1 MRIRHQWTLVL
12 AAGLLAA
19 ASGAA
24 LAQEAAQPKPDAAQP
39 KLDAA
44 QPNPLLNRR
53 GWEAGGQISSYR
65 YEEPNFMKLTGGRI
79 GGVGA
84 YTFTHPS
91 RVYTR
96 IDLRASFGLL
106 EYESVGSG
114 TKDDVPDFI
123 TEARVAVGW
132 DYLAGE
138 SVALSP
144 YIGFGY
150 RYLYNDLSGYSSTG
164 AVGYERYSH
173 YIYVPIG
180 VTLRFRAAERL
191 VIAPTLEYDWFL
203 RGWQES
209 YLSDTGLGYS
219 DASNEQKDGRG
230 YRAYLM
236 FETRRW
242 ALGPYTH
249 YWKIKDSDRD
259 QIAPNTFAYEP
270 ENWTR
275 EYGVEFRWRF

>member
-1 MRIRHQWTLVL
+1 MRIRHEWSLVL
-12 AAGLLAA
+12 AAALLAA

-24 LAQEAAQPKPDAAQP
+24 LAQDAAQPKPDAAQP

-65 YEEPNFMKLTGGRI
+65 YEEPNFMKLSGGRI

-84 YTFTHPS
+84 YTFTFPN
-91 RVYTR
+91 RVYLR
-96 IDLRASFGLL
+96 IDGRASYGLL
-106 EYESVGSG
+106 DYESVGTG
-114 TKDDVPDFI
+114 TQDDVPDFT
-123 TEARVAVGW
+123 TEARVVVGY
-132 DYLAGE
+132 DFLAGE

-150 RYLYNDLSGYSSTG
+150 RYLYNDLTGYSSTG
-164 AVGYERYSH
+164 AVGYERISQ

-180 VTLRFRAAERL
+180 ITMRFRAAERL

-203 RGWQES
+203 RGRQES

-219 DASNEQKDGRG
+219 DATNTQKNGRG

-242 ALGPYTH
+242 SLGPYTH
-249 YWKIKDSDRD
+249 YWKIKDSDVV
-259 QIAPNTFAYEP
+259 QIAPGTFAFEP
-270 ENWTR
+270 ENTTR

>member
-1 MRIRHQWTLVL
+1 MRIRYFCKSILTAVL
-12 AAGLLAA
+12 IAAV
-19 ASGAA
+19 SGAA
-24 LAQEAAQPKPDAAQP
+24 VAQETT
-39 KLDAA
+39 
-44 QPNPLLNRR
+44 QPNPLLYRR
-53 GWEAGGQISSYR
+53 GWEAGGQVANYR
-65 YEEPNFMKLTGGRI
+65 YEEPNFMKLSGGRI

-84 YTFTHPS
+84 YTFTTPS

-96 IDLRASFGLL
+96 IDMRASYGLL
-106 EYESVGSG
+106 DYESRGSG
-114 TKDDVPDFI
+114 TQDDIPDFI
-123 TEARVAVGW
+123 TEARVVVGR

-138 SVALSP
+138 GVALSP
-144 YIGFGY
+144 YIGLGY

-173 YIYVPIG
+173 YVYVPIG
-180 VTLRFRAAERL
+180 ITMRFRAAERL

-203 RGWQES
+203 RGRQES
-209 YLSDTGLGYS
+209 YLSNTGIGYA
-219 DASNEQKDGRG
+219 DATNTQKDGYG

-249 YWKIKDSDRD
+249 YWKIKDSDLVYIGLGRYA
-259 QIAPNTFAYEP
+259 QEP
-270 ENWTR
+270 ENTTR

>member
-1 MRIRHQWTLVL
+1 VGIKLSWTLVV
-12 AAGLLAA
+12 AALLVAE
-19 ASGAA
+19 SGAV
-24 LAQEAAQPKPDAAQP
+24 LAQETTP
-39 KLDAA
+39 
-44 QPNPLLNRR
+44 PNPLLTRR
-53 GWEAGGQISSYR
+53 GWEAGGQITSYR
-65 YEEPNFMKLTGGRI
+65 YEEPNFMKLSGGRI

-84 YTFTHPS
+84 YTFTGES
-91 RVYTR
+91 RVFVR
-96 IDLRASFGLL
+96 IDLRLSYGLL
-106 EYESVGSG
+106 EYESVGTG

-123 TEARVAVGW
+123 TEARVVDGY
-132 DYLAGE
+132 DFLAGE

-164 AVGYERYSH
+164 AVGYERISN

-203 RGWQES
+203 RGRQES

-219 DASNEQKDGRG
+219 DATNTQKDGYG

-242 ALGPYTH
+242 ALGPYMH
-249 YWKIKDSDRD
+249 YWKIKDSDRVF
-259 QIAPNTFAYEP
+259 IGRGTYALEP
-270 ENWTR
+270 ENTTR